1 MNKFDP
7 CGWTVSVHK
16 WKPKRSLAPGSIIVP
31 NLFLSTDDGD
41 GVIKKLKSGKY
52 RLYTAD
58 GSRPLGPP
66 TTEEKAATQ
75 ERAIQAAKRRR
86 K

>member
-1 MNKFDP
+1 M
-7 CGWTVSVHK
+7 
-16 WKPKRSLAPGSIIVP
+16 
-31 NLFLSTDDGD
+31 
-41 GVIKKLKSGKY
+41 IKKLKNGRY

-66 TTEEKAATQ
+66 TSKEKAQAQ
-75 ERAIQAAKRRR
+75 ERAIQAAKHRR

>member
-1 MNKFDP
+1 M
-7 CGWTVSVHK
+7 
-16 WKPKRSLAPGSIIVP
+16 
-31 NLFLSTDDGD
+31 LSTL
-41 GVIKKLKSGKY
+41 VPMIKKLKSGKH

-66 TTEEKAATQ
+66 TSKAKALKQ

-86 K
+86 GK